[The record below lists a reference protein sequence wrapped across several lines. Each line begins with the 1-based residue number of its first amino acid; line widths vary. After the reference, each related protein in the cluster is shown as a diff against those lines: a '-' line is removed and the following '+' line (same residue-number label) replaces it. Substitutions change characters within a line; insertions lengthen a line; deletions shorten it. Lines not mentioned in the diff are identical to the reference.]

1 MTYKNE
7 AIRRHSCFALQGPD
21 RHWNMKDRSAEWLP
35 QTSQA
40 GPKDPPKAMSRKG
53 LPNWLNARRAQ
64 RAPSQ
69 VQMTTQRPRA
79 KVSKQPLEATT
90 GLEKRGRETGR
101 PPPTGLQRT
110 PRRLPTKPKGPPK
123 GPPEG
128 SQPSP
133 KDLQKGPRK
142 GSLEIGPEKGVHHP
156 CDPRPEGP
164 QTLQIPR
171 FFGFGHPGRHTRV
184 WGLPAPIFG
193 PIFGVP
199 G

>member
-1 MTYKNE
+1 M
-7 AIRRHSCFALQGPD
+7 APPD
-21 RHWNMKDRSAEWLP
+21 LP
-35 QTSQA
+35 SRPKGYPQSDVQEGAPELVKCSKSPEGSQPGA
-40 GPKDPPKAMSRKG
+40 NDNPAAS
-53 LPNWLNARRAQ
+53 
-64 RAPSQ
+64 SQ
-69 VQMTTQRPRA
+69 
-79 KVSKQPLEATT
+79 SLEATSRSNHWIGKAGERDWKT
-90 GLEKRGRETGR
+90 
-101 PPPTGLQRT
+101 PPQRAC
-110 PRRLPTKPKGPPK
+110 K

-171 FFGFGHPGRHTRV
+171 FFQFGHLGRHSRV
-184 WGLPAPIFG
+184 WGLPAPILG

-199 G
+199 GCSRLNVDIYPTCPHLS